1 MLICPVFQ
9 KHNLLKKA
17 CTQQGSAPANNMELY
32 NVNKLHITFILS
44 GGSMTCW
51 AFFVGSCGFK
61 FALEVFP
68 KKVQK
73 GGVQRAAKGVAG
85 LVVAERERTTQS
97 PNRKGVRMMEAIPR
111 DYGRGQFDAFCKKVL
126 KNEAR
131 AYLRNM
137 KRQRDRETMFSDL
150 PQHELDKLCTVDR
163 YPSDSFVFSSHGYD
177 LHIDNELVADAFA
190 NLPQQEQSILIL
202 YCVLDMADGEIASLT
217 GMSRSAVQRHR
228 TKTLKEL
235 RVKLMALMPEGG

>member
-1 MLICPVFQ
+1 MSCFSKASLV
-9 KHNLLKKA
+9 KKSLYP
-17 CTQQGSAPANNMELY
+17 TGGSSGQQYELY
-32 NVNKLHITFILS
+32 NVNKLHIAFIFARWVYDLS
-44 GGSMTCW
+44 GEFCH
-51 AFFVGSCGFK
+51 FCGFK
-61 FALEVFP
+61 FALEVFQ

-73 GGVQRAAKGVAG
+73 GGVQRAAKGIAG

-97 PNRKGVRMMEAIPR
+97 PNRKGVKMMEAIPR
-111 DYGRGQFDAFCKKVL
+111 DYGQGQFDAFCKKVL